1 MLRSIPSKNTTASKG
16 SGLLSSPR
24 VTAGEKARIN
34 AAGQQRSQHD
44 DHAGGL

>member
-1 MLRSIPSKNTTASKG
+1 MVA
-16 SGLLSSPR
+16 